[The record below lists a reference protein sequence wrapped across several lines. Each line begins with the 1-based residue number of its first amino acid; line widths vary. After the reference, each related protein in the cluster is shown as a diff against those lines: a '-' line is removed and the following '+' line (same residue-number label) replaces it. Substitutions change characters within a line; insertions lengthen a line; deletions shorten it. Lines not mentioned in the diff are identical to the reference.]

1 MGGKTKGTAHSQRFV
16 SMRGAGGVR
25 ASDLLIE
32 ERLMS
37 RNQYAFILGVLLVW
51 VAADVGWVFLAAIA
65 VGLIGLGV
73 VRVLE
78 GNVDLGDLT
87 ERFRSPPR

>member
-1 MGGKTKGTAHSQRFV
+1 
-16 SMRGAGGVR
+16 
-25 ASDLLIE
+25 
-32 ERLMS
+32 MS
-37 RNQYAFILGVLLVW
+37 RSQYAFILGVLLVW
-51 VAADVGWVFLAAIA
+51 VAADVGWVVIAAIA

-87 ERFRSPPR
+87 DRFRSPPR